1 MAPDAL
7 NTFLPLIHQPHGMIL
22 ATGPTG
28 SGKSTTLY
36 AALQELISPGRN
48 ILTIEDPVE
57 YQIAGIGQIQVRP
70 NIGLTFA
77 NGLRS
82 IVRQDPDILMVGE
95 IRDGETAEIAIHAA
109 LTGHMV
115 LSTLHTNDAPSA
127 IARLLDMGV
136 EPYLAASSIIGVV
149 AQRLVRRNCPHC
161 SVESV
166 EPDSLLKPIGIDRDD
181 LRNAH
186 IRRGKGC
193 EKCQGTGFKGRTG
206 LYELL
211 VVDETIRQMTSAR
224 ASAGV
229 MKSYASSTLKMRTLL
244 EDGRRNVLEGKTTPD
259 EVLRVCQ
266 REELGIG
273 NL

>member
-1 MAPDAL
+1 
-7 NTFLPLIHQPHGMIL
+7 
-22 ATGPTG
+22 
-28 SGKSTTLY
+28 
-36 AALQELISPGRN
+36 
-48 ILTIEDPVE
+48 
-57 YQIAGIGQIQVRP
+57 
-70 NIGLTFA
+70 
-77 NGLRS
+77 
-82 IVRQDPDILMVGE
+82 
-95 IRDGETAEIAIHAA
+95 
-109 LTGHMV
+109 
-115 LSTLHTNDAPSA
+115 
-127 IARLLDMGV
+127 
-136 EPYLAASSIIGVV
+136 
-149 AQRLVRRNCPHC
+149 
-161 SVESV
+161 VESV